1 MNNQNV
7 CSLCYFFKQTV
18 LMYKDT
24 VVHSWVFTIAC
35 KNWKLPAFQYNV
47 TSISIQ
53 RYQHFNTTLPA
64 FQYNVTSISI
74 QRYQHFNTTLP
85 AFQYNV
91 TSISIQRYQHFNTTL
106 PAFQYNVTSIS
117 IQRYQH
123 FNTTLPAFQYNVT
136 SISIQRYK
144 SSNIPPANCCY
155 RFQQWFL
162 LQTWLWT
169 WKDNAWGKNQNN
181 KLHVCTF

>member
-1 MNNQNV
+1 MLQLPRWMPQLPRHFVQKAEPLDTQIPICASLVTFYLWDRSMNNQNV
-7 CSLCYFFKQTV
+7 CSLCYFFKQMV

-24 VVHSWVFTIAC
+24 VVHSWVFTISW
-35 KNWKLPAFQYNV
+35 KNWK
-47 TSISIQ
+47 
-53 RYQHFNTTLPA
+53 
-64 FQYNVTSISI
+64 
-74 QRYQHFNTTLP
+74 
-85 AFQYNV
+85 
-91 TSISIQRYQHFNTTL
+91 
-106 PAFQYNVTSIS
+106 
-117 IQRYQH
+117 
-123 FNTTLPAFQYNVT
+123 LPAFQYNVT